1 MHPDRG
7 RACLKVL
14 ICFKHPEFLI
24 GRRGVVIIYLAFGL
38 SFPYPH
44 PHRCLSNI
52 GNYSFQSQSLQTH
65 KPHRWHTK
73 IYSKHVRLKE
83 ISVLLDSC
91 WKKTAYKRGSLSF
104 FLWHICTLL
113 HRHAIVSCWSVGVSI
128 NSFASKFNQWLKNRL
143 QYVCGWQDHM
153 IKTKYSCLTL
163 ENGSKLMKLT
173 WNNEGTASK
182 KDEESV
188 SRQEYNTEKQL
199 SLSCL

>member
-1 MHPDRG
+1 MYPDRR

-38 SFPYPH
+38 SSPYPH

-73 IYSKHVRLKE
+73 MYSKHVRLKE
-83 ISVLLDSC
+83 ISVLLDSY

-104 FLWHICTLL
+104 YDTSVLYYIGVQLYLVDLWGCALTHLPLNLISDLKIDYSMCVDDKT
-113 HRHAIVSCWSVGVSI
+113 I
-128 NSFASKFNQWLKNRL
+128 WLKPNTA
-143 QYVCGWQDHM
+143 VWHW
-153 IKTKYSCLTL
+153 KTDPS
-163 ENGSKLMKLT
+163 
-173 WNNEGTASK
+173 
-182 KDEESV
+182 
-188 SRQEYNTEKQL
+188 
-199 SLSCL
+199 